1 MKFASNKNAK
11 VNPINELDMC
21 VNFGIYSFNYG
32 KQFHIRNANFDSFQG
47 DAQLI
52 LQIWIYIKMFALL

>member
-32 KQFHIRNANFDSFQG
+32 KQFHIRNANFDCFQEG
-47 DAQLI
+47 GS
-52 LQIWIYIKMFALL
+52 

>member
-47 DAQLI
+47 GCSTNSANMNL
-52 LQIWIYIKMFALL
+52 Y